1 MRLTNKQNI
10 SLENTIQGIKL
21 AYPAL
26 KQVSG
31 IFGFIDRNFNDEHIP
46 LISGGGAGHDP
57 AHWGFVGSGMLSASI
72 TGELFEPPT
81 PEEIITVTKK
91 TTTLKK
97 AFYIVKNFSKDVAAF
112 TQAKVTLEDKDWQI
126 GMVIVRDDVSVDS
139 SFEKRRRGVAG
150 TVLIHKI
157 LGYYAQKGADIDTLE
172 MIGQHLTENLK
183 TIGVAFSGDNFNLKD
198 NEIYYGIGI
207 HGEPGYRKEEFKS
220 SELLARELIAK
231 LRLNFQWY
239 KDDTFVVLIIFTNY
253 RFFWRVVVSKF

>member
-91 TTTLKK
+91 QLHLKK
-97 AFYIVKNFSKDVAAF
+97 LF
-112 TQAKVTLEDKDWQI
+112 
-126 GMVIVRDDVSVDS
+126 
-139 SFEKRRRGVAG
+139 
-150 TVLIHKI
+150 I
-157 LGYYAQKGADIDTLE
+157 L
-172 MIGQHLTENLK
+172 LK
-183 TIGVAFSGDNFNLKD
+183 TFPKMLLLLLKL
-198 NEIYYGIGI
+198 
-207 HGEPGYRKEEFKS
+207 K
-220 SELLARELIAK
+220 
-231 LRLNFQWY
+231 
-239 KDDTFVVLIIFTNY
+239 
-253 RFFWRVVVSKF
+253 